1 MNKTQIP
8 CVDTETIK
16 HFHQNVNDISIS
28 TPQARWHATV
38 LTSGYRNWLLLQRIC
53 SFQAGL
59 RSLDPVQTSD
69 QQVQAWSCHL
79 AIVLAVVTALEGR
92 LAQPVSCQTHTSQQS
107 HYTIKNTCYYRHN
120 SIWFR
125 NSGLITRCIILLNLQ
140 KADFHLHCLTKSIC
154 SDKEIS
160 KRTQTL

>member
-1 MNKTQIP
+1 MCLVFIGRLPRVSHQQVNVGVCVSISHRQIYRYIHIILQINMPVSETTKKVQPIIHHIVHADDIKATQTVKCCIIMNKTQIP

-69 QQVQAWSCHL
+69 QQVQAWSCQE
-79 AIVLAVVTALEGR
+79 T
-92 LAQPVSCQTHTSQQS
+92 
-107 HYTIKNTCYYRHN
+107 
-120 SIWFR
+120 W
-125 NSGLITRCIILLNLQ
+125 LLCWQ
-140 KADFHLHCLTKSIC
+140 W
-154 SDKEIS
+154 
-160 KRTQTL
+160 